1 MLFMIES
8 KSERLWKH
16 QLKTKKNNTIIMS
29 KDTTIQLKILK
40 LNQMRL
46 LTDLMGQI
54 NELKYSST
62 EAGVQSKCNDID
74 ALLQE
79 KIAELNKL

>member
-1 MLFMIES
+1 
-8 KSERLWKH
+8 
-16 QLKTKKNNTIIMS
+16 MS

-54 NELKYSST
+54 HELKHST
-62 EAGVQSKCNDID
+62 TEPGIQSKCDEID
-74 ALLQE
+74 TLLQT
-79 KIAELNKL
+79 KIEELNKL

>member
-1 MLFMIES
+1 
-8 KSERLWKH
+8 
-16 QLKTKKNNTIIMS
+16 MS